1 MVLFSLDLLKKILL
15 YLKKIN
21 KKFYNQAL
29 KIVELNKKVHE
40 NLTKK
45 KFKSFGKSISG
56 GQKQRLNIARMI
68 YKNPDFVILDEATN
82 SIDAKS
88 EINII
93 KNIKKWA
100 YKNKKTV
107 ILITHNP
114 NLKTISKNVF
124 QLINGN
130 ILKG

>member
-68 YKNPDFVILDEATN
+68 YKNPDFVILDETTN